1 MWRYVAT
8 LMDFAPWAASL
19 SIALMVFS
27 GLTEGFGVLLLVPLL
42 QVVGIEVQE
51 GTTRQIAALLSS
63 ALSAVGLRPG
73 LVSVLGFYVL
83 VVTVQALIQHWQAQ
97 ANAMLEHRFTDE
109 LRQRLY
115 RLIVNARWLFL
126 SHSRTSDFT
135 HALTSELG
143 RVAGATSQFLS
154 LVSQVV
160 LAAVYV
166 ALAFRLSMVM
176 TAVAL
181 ACGAILLLLLFPA
194 VKVSRSLGE
203 ELSDASREM
212 FAAISEHMGALKTA
226 KSYGTERRSV
236 ELFSG
241 ISDRL
246 RHTLNGAVRAF
257 ATVRLGLNIGSVLIL
272 SLLLYIAVRVLG
284 LPTAEI
290 LLLILLFGRLVPRF
304 SSIQQ
309 SLQYFIGGLPAF
321 ATVMNAIQHCEQA
334 AEPVSPTRHAVE
346 LRKEIRLQG
355 VTFSYQSG
363 STRPTIANVNMAIP
377 ARQTT
382 ALVGPSGAGK
392 STVADLVMGLVAP
405 DFGQVCVDG
414 LPLDPLHVRAW
425 RERIGYVPQDTFLFH
440 DSIRANLLWAR
451 PDADESELWEV
462 LRSAAADGFVSRLPQ
477 GLDTT
482 VGDRGVRL
490 SGGERQRL
498 ALARALLRKPSLL
511 ILDEATSALDSENE
525 RRIQHAIEQ
534 LHGDITILIITH
546 RLSTIRGAD
555 LVHVLENSQL
565 VESGSW
571 DGLVADSDG
580 RFYALWRE
588 QGIRPYQLTE

>member
-1 MWRYVAT
+1 
-8 LMDFAPWAASL
+8 
-19 SIALMVFS
+19 MVFS
-27 GLTEGFGVLLLVPLL
+27 GLTEGFAVLLLVPLL
-42 QVVGIEVQE
+42 QIVGIEVQE
-51 GTTRQIAALLSS
+51 GTTGRIAALLST
-63 ALSAVGLRPG
+63 AMGAVGLRPE

-83 VVTVQALIQHWQAQ
+83 VVTVQALVHHWQSQ
-97 ANAMLEHRFTDE
+97 ANAMLEHRFTDQ

-115 RLIVNARWLFL
+115 RSIVNARWLFL

-143 RVAGATSQFLS
+143 RVAGATSQFLA

-176 TAVAL
+176 TMVAL
-181 ACGAILLLLLFPA
+181 GCGAILLLLLSPA
-194 VKVSRSLGE
+194 MKVSRSLGE
-203 ELSDASREM
+203 ELSDASRDM
-212 FAAISEHMGALKTA
+212 FAAISEHMGAIKTA

-246 RHTLNGAVRAF
+246 RHTLNAAVRAF
-257 ATVRLGLNIGSVLIL
+257 ATVRLGLSIGSVLIL
-272 SLLLYIAVRVLG
+272 SVLLYVAVRVLS

-309 SLQYFIGGLPAF
+309 SLQYFIGSLPAF
-321 ATVMNAIQHCEQA
+321 ATVMNAIQRCEQA
-334 AEPVSPTRHAVE
+334 AESVSSNSHALE
-346 LRKEIRLQG
+346 LREEIRLQNL
-355 VTFSYQSG
+355 TFSYQPG
-363 STRPTIANVNMAIP
+363 STQPTLTDVSMVIP

-382 ALVGPSGAGK
+382 ALVGSSGAGK
-392 STVADLVMGLVAP
+392 STVADLVMGLMAP
-405 DFGQVCVDG
+405 DSGQVCVDG
-414 LPLDPLHVRAW
+414 LALDPLQVRAW
-425 RERIGYVPQDTFLFH
+425 REQIGYVPQDTFLFH

-451 PDADESELWEV
+451 PGANESELWEV
-462 LRSAAADGFVSRLPQ
+462 LRSASADRFVARLSE
-477 GLDTT
+477 GLDTI

-525 RRIQHAIEQ
+525 RRIQQAIEA

-546 RLSTIRGAD
+546 RLSAIRGAD
-555 LVHVLENSQL
+555 IIHVLENGRV

-571 DGLVADSDG
+571 DTLTAEAGG
-580 RFYALWRE
+580 RFHALWSE
-588 QGIRPYQLTE
+588 QVVHVSRSAGEPNPIEIAQSGKGSRAP